1 MELRREVLLAI
12 GSLVLVNL
20 LLAFG
25 SIGLFVR
32 MGPAIERIL
41 QENVYSITATEEIL
55 GELAAAGSAPL
66 PDDARARV
74 GQALQRAQ
82 RNVTE
87 DAERPVLDTLERRL
101 PAALAGDR
109 ASREVVIADLQ
120 RLIRINRDAMGR
132 VDEEARRLGSAGA
145 WAAVL
150 LGFLSFLLSLLVVVR
165 LQRSFVRPLLELS
178 EVMDRV
184 HRGDRWRRCHARAAP
199 REVLRVMEAVNRLLD
214 ERVQRDR
221 ARDEP
226 GSEGARAAIGL
237 PTASAP

>member
-1 MELRREVLLAI
+1 MDLRREVLLTI

-25 SIGLFVR
+25 AIGLFVR
-32 MGPAIERIL
+32 MGPAIELIL

-55 GELAAAGSAPL
+55 AELAATGGTAL
-66 PDDARARV
+66 PRDARARV
-74 GQALQRAQ
+74 GEALQRAQ

-87 DAERPVLDTLERRL
+87 DDERPVLDALERRL

-109 ASREVVIADLQ
+109 ASREVVVADLQ
-120 RLIRINRDAMGR
+120 RLIGINRDAMGR

-165 LQRSFVRPLLELS
+165 LQRSFVGPLIELS
-178 EVMDRV
+178 QVMDRV
-184 HRGDRWRRCHARAAP
+184 HRGDHWRRCHARAAP
-199 REVLRVMEAVNRLLD
+199 REVLQVLEAVNRLLD
-214 ERVQRDR
+214 ERVQRDH
-221 ARDEP
+221 ARDDP
-226 GSEGARAAIGL
+226 GSEGAGARDAAR
-237 PTASAP
+237 SAPL

>member
-12 GSLVLVNL
+12 GSLILVNL

-25 SIGLFVR
+25 AVGLFAR

-55 GELAAAGSAPL
+55 GELAATGSAAL

-82 RNVTE
+82 QNVTE
-87 DAERPVLDTLERRL
+87 DDERPVLAALERRL
-101 PAALAGDR
+101 PPAMAGDR
-109 ASREVVIADLQ
+109 ASRELVVADLQ
-120 RLIRINRDAMGR
+120 RLIGINRDAMGR

-150 LGFLSFLLSLLVVVR
+150 LGFLSFVLSLLVVVR
-165 LQRSFVRPLLELS
+165 LQRSFVGPLLELS
-178 EVMDRV
+178 EVMARV
-184 HRGDRWRRCHARAAP
+184 HRGDHWRRCHAKAAP
-199 REVLRVMEAVNRLLD
+199 REVVRVMEAVNQLLD
-214 ERVQRDR
+214 ERVQRER
-221 ARDEP
+221 ARDAP
-226 GSEGARAAIGL
+226 GSEGAG
-237 PTASAP
+237 APDEV